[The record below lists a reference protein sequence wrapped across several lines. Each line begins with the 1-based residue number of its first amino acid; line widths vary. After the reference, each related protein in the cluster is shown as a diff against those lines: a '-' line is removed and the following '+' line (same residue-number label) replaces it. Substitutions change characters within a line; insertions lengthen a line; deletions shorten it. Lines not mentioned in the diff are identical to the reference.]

1 MKVMQGCAIAGGGL
15 LLVLLMMGGC
25 LVASYN
31 GIATGNQSC
40 DAQWANVENA
50 YQRRADLIPN
60 LVETVKGSAKFEHD
74 TLKDVIEARRQVV
87 EVKVK
92 SDDPESFKKFES
104 AQAGLSVA
112 MHNMMN
118 FVREKYPDLKTVTA
132 FVGLLAQLEGTE
144 NRCSVERRKFNET
157 VLDYNGKIVSWPSSM
172 LAGWGGFKARP
183 YFQAEEGAKKA
194 PKVDFSTSPASK

>member
-1 MKVMQGCAIAGGGL
+1 MKIMQGCVVAGGSLFIIL
-15 LLVLLMMGGC
+15 LIMGGC
-25 LVASYN
+25 LVGTYN
-31 GIATGNQSC
+31 GIATGAQGC

-50 YQRRADLIPN
+50 YQRRADLVPN

-74 TLKDVIEARRQVV
+74 TLKDVIEARRQTV
-87 EVKVK
+87 EIKTK
-92 SDDPESFKKFES
+92 SDDPESLRKFEQ
-104 AQAGLSVA
+104 AQAGLTVA

-118 FVREKYPDLKTVTA
+118 FVREQYPDLKTTSA

-157 VLDYNGKIVSWPSSM
+157 VQEYNGKIVSWPSSM
-172 LAGWGGFKARP
+172 LASWGGFKQKP

-194 PKVDFSTSPASK
+194 PKVDFSK